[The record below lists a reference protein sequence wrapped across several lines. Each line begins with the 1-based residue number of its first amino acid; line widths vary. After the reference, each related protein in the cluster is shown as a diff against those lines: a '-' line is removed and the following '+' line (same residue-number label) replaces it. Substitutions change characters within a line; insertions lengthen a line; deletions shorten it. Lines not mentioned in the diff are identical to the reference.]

1 MNLLLFYENK
11 LLCVGQLLNLGA
23 EDLPLV
29 KLVVS
34 SGAVDVNEHL
44 VVQRHGAKLVVGGG
58 KELDHIM
65 PIGLVLSLDK
75 LNSVVLEAGD
85 DAVKNGKGTSL
96 NKAQY
101 VELAERVSK
110 YGTTTGKLPVNIPVY
125 DFEANTYTDAIAYE
139 RGHGLTYEAKEVTEH
154 VYTWTVVKEATCTE
168 AGLETGV
175 CAHGFTAE
183 REIPALGHNYEDG
196 TCTNCGEKEP
206 VTNPFIDVPEG
217 IFLEPVL
224 WAVEK
229 GITTGTSA
237 TTFSPFEV
245 CNRTTVVTFLWR
257 YMGEPEASTACGFSD
272 VPAGAWFEA
281 PINWAVEEGITNGI
295 GNNLFD
301 VLGVCN
307 RVQVVT
313 FLHRL
318 MAK

>member
-1 MNLLLFYENK
+1 MGSPEPT
-11 LLCVGQLLNLGA
+11 A
-23 EDLPLV
+23 T
-29 KLVVS
+29 VS
-34 SGAVDVNEHL
+34 PFTDVSINDWY
-44 VVQRHGAKLVVGGG
+44 A
-58 KELDHIM
+58 
-65 PIGLVLSLDK
+65 
-75 LNSVVLEAGD
+75 
-85 DAVKNGKGTSL
+85 
-96 NKAQY
+96 
-101 VELAERVSK
+101 
-110 YGTTTGKLPVNIPVY
+110 
-125 DFEANTYTDAIAYE
+125 
-139 RGHGLTYEAKEVTEH
+139 
-154 VYTWTVVKEATCTE
+154 
-168 AGLETGV
+168 
-175 CAHGFTAE
+175 
-183 REIPALGHNYEDG
+183 PA
-196 TCTNCGEKEP
+196 
-206 VTNPFIDVPEG
+206 
-217 IFLEPVL
+217 VL

-257 YMGEPEASTACGFSD
+257 YMGEPEVSTACGFSD